1 MHELLE
7 SIVSDRRPQFA
18 TELTKKLNRMLG
30 IKTKLSTAFYLQTDG
45 QTEQINQKLEQHL
58 WFFVDHKQKDWPE
71 WLVMAEFAINNKII
85 SIYGK
90 LWKRVADES
99 KY

>member
-1 MHELLE
+1 LHELLE

-18 TELTKKLNRMLG
+18 AELTKKLNRMLG